1 MLKNYEYLEFE
12 TVREDWNEYRIE
24 DGSLLRIKFVMIKIL
39 RREIPGGYDFRFNSN
54 TIIGIHSPEI
64 REPTNE
70 RYTPEELSKSIVK
83 TDMKYQPLDKKEIWN
98 KYVIKKDNSEI
109 MVKIVITNIIKTNKY
124 DEYGDP
130 IYQIQTQPI
139 FKMNPPKK

>member
-12 TVREDWNEYRIE
+12 TVREDWNEYMIE
-24 DGSLLRIKFVMIKIL
+24 DGTLLRIKFVMIKIL
-39 RREIPGGYDFRFNSN
+39 RRKIPGGYDFRFNSN
-54 TIIGIHSPEI
+54 TVIGIHSPEI
-64 REPTNE
+64 REPANG

-83 TDMKYQPLDKKEIWN
+83 TDMNYKSLKEIWN
-98 KYVIKKDNSEI
+98 RYIIKKDNSEI

>member
-12 TVREDWNEYRIE
+12 TVREDWNEYKIE
-24 DGSLLRIKFVMIKIL
+24 DGTLLRIKFVMIKIL

-64 REPTNE
+64 GEPTNE
-70 RYTPEELSKSIVK
+70 RYTLEELSKSIVK
-83 TDMKYQPLDKKEIWN
+83 TDMEFKPLNKEEIWN
-98 KYVIKKDNSEI
+98 KYVIKKDGSEI
-109 MVKIVITNIIKTNKY
+109 MVKIEITNIIKTNKY